1 MKHILTTLLFTL
13 LALTTQAQALTDTYW
28 RNAQTGEWLIGFTEN
43 HVIYDCR
50 TWDIVARLEKKDKH
64 ELTIAEGGDTLNL
77 SVSKQKKGVRKV
89 RFGKD
94 KPVVCEAITT
104 KTLPDYP
111 TRDERTAFKD
121 NGYRS
126 GDSVTIYG
134 WVKNRTPE
142 MLEQGGGKFADIAI
156 NNFFTDEEEGFN
168 APLDSLGRYHITVP
182 VLNAAQAYIDWGRS
196 NFETVLEPG
205 ETYFFFYDAK
215 TGQQLVM
222 GKDARL
228 QNELL
233 AYPENFSG
241 NDIYAYYYR
250 VRKSKVDL
258 RSLPDEEMLVFW
270 DYLKQDKA
278 TADSL
283 LDLRMKEH
291 PNLSQRYAQY
301 LRNIYASRVGCNLMQ
316 ARYSAKSDTLPAV
329 YMDYVTQ
336 ECWNK
341 MGTPYTL
348 YPDLST
354 FIRDYFGYA
363 ENMLPDS
370 DAIDLVLTLYQRG
383 TITLSE
389 EEHYAF
395 LHYKDE
401 FNQLSKSVEGRT
413 QEDKQTLVDAFNKTE
428 TAALINKVFKR
439 VQSSLTVAAIVDEI
453 QRTSASVQCDS
464 TLRDLYAART
474 FYNYMDNTRKPLPE
488 EGIQW
493 VNENI
498 KMDFARQMVMTLH
511 EKYDALLRKDFSNT
525 TSLLSTD
532 KLEGITEGE
541 QILRELIAPWKGK
554 IILIDVWGTW
564 CGPCRMAMKHSQEL
578 YERMKP
584 YNMYFLY
591 LANRS
596 DETSWKNVIKEYN
609 VNGENVG
616 HVNLPAEQQDAVE
629 RFLKVNSYPSYFL
642 INREGHLLNINAD
655 PRNLDAFEQLVK
667 GMEEKKK

>member
-1 MKHILTTLLFTL
+1 MKTKLIPLL
-13 LALTTQAQALTDTYW
+13 LALCAISAQAQTITDTYW

-64 ELTIAEGGDTLNL
+64 ELTIADGGDTLNL

-134 WVKNRTPE
+134 WVKDRTPE
-142 MLEQGGGKFADIAI
+142 MLNEDFRRKSVNITIMNLIKGEYEQ
-156 NNFFTDEEEGFN
+156 FN
-168 APLDSLGRYHITVP
+168 VPLDSLGRYKITIP
-182 VLNAAQAYIDWGRS
+182 VLNSSMTYIDWCNTTFFS
-196 NFETVLEPG
+196 VIEPG
-205 ETYFFFYDAK
+205 ETYFFLYGVK

-228 QNELL
+228 QNELVS
-233 AYPENFSG
+233 YPNELIRHNSIQRYFSNVHQRIIDYG
-241 NDIYAYYYR
+241 SLTEEEMMSYLDYMKKYKKTQDSLI
-250 VRKSKVDL
+250 DL
-258 RSLPDEEMLVFW
+258 R
-270 DYLKQDKA
+270 Q
-278 TADSL
+278 
-283 LDLRMKEH
+283 KEH
-291 PNLSQRYAQY
+291 PNLSARYTQY
-301 LRNIYASRVGCNLMQ
+301 MRNTITARVGYKLMESLIFFKESKQLQ
-316 ARYSAKSDTLPAV
+316 AF
-329 YMDYVTQ
+329 MDYVTQ
-336 ECWNK
+336 ECWSK
-341 MGTPYTL
+341 MVTPYTL
-348 YPDLST
+348 H
-354 FIRDYFGYA
+354 
-363 ENMLPDS
+363 M
-370 DAIDLVLTLYQRG
+370 DLVMMIPMYLDYIEVSRGRIYATEKVLNLERKGFISLTDKERKYLQEYNSKADEFDNKLQG
-383 TITLSE
+383 LSGE
-389 EEHYAF
+389 EQKA
-395 LHYKDE
+395 LIDE
-401 FNQLSKSVEGRT
+401 FNKSEMVTSVVE
-413 QEDKQTLVDAFNKTE
+413 
-428 TAALINKVFKR
+428 LINR
-439 VQSSLTVAAIVDEI
+439 I
-453 QRTSASVQCDS
+453 QKEQTAVSIIDDAQETMKMVKCDS
-464 TLRDLYAART
+464 ILHDIYIARELCHCIDGT
-474 FYNYMDNTRKPLPE
+474 CKPLTDNA
-488 EGIQW
+488 IQW

-511 EKYDALLRKDFSNT
+511 EKYDALSRKEFSNT
-525 TSLLSTD
+525 TSPLSTD
-532 KLEGITEGE
+532 KLEGLTEGE

-642 INREGHLLNINAD
+642 IDREGHLLNINAD

-667 GMEEKKK
+667 GMEE

>member
-1 MKHILTTLLFTL
+1 MKTKLISLL
-13 LALTTQAQALTDTYW
+13 LALCAISAQAQTITDTYW

-64 ELTIAEGGDTLNL
+64 ELTIADGGDTLNL
-77 SVSKQKKGVRKV
+77 SVSKQKKGVRKL

-168 APLDSLGRYHITVP
+168 APLDSLGRYHITMP

-493 VNENI
+493 MNENI

-616 HVNLPAEQQDAVE
+616 HVNLPAEQQAAVE

-642 INREGHLLNINAD
+642 IDREGHLLNINAD

-667 GMEEKKK
+667 GMEE

>member
-1 MKHILTTLLFTL
+1 MKHILTTLLFSL

-28 RNAQTGEWLIGFTEN
+28 RNAKTGEWLIGFAEN
-43 HVIYDCR
+43 QVIYDCR
-50 TWDIVARLEKKDKH
+50 TWKVLSSSEKKDKH
-64 ELTIAEGGDTLNL
+64 EFFIAEGKDTLLVTVN
-77 SVSKQKKGVRKV
+77 KQKKGLRKV
-89 RFGKD
+89 RIGKN
-94 KPVVCEAITT
+94 KPIVCEVITT
-104 KTLPDYP
+104 PYLPDYP

-142 MLEQGGGKFADIAI
+142 MLNAGGGKFADIAI
-156 NNFFTDEEEGFN
+156 ENFITEEEESFN

-182 VLNAAQAYIDWGRS
+182 VLNATEAYIDWGRS
-196 NFETVLEPG
+196 MFNTVLEPG

-233 AYPENFSG
+233 TYPENFSS

-258 RSLPDEEMLVFW
+258 RSLPDEEMLVFLN
-270 DYLKQDKA
+270 YLKQDKA

-301 LRNIYASRVGCNLMQ
+301 LRNIYASRVGRNLMQ

-354 FIRDYFGYA
+354 FIRDYFGYT
-363 ENMLPDS
+363 ENMIPDS

-401 FNQLSKSVEGRT
+401 FNQLSKSVECRT
-413 QEDKQTLVDAFNKTE
+413 QEDKQALVDAFNKTE
-428 TAALINKVFKR
+428 TVALINKVFKR
-439 VQSSLTVAAIVDEI
+439 VQSSLTIAAIADEI

-474 FYNYMDNTRKPLPE
+474 FYNYIDNTRKPLPE

-498 KMDFARQMVMTLH
+498 KIDFARQMVMTLH

-554 IILIDVWGTW
+554 VILIDVWGTW

-616 HVNLPAEQQDAVE
+616 HVNLPAEQQAAVE
-629 RFLKVNSYPSYFL
+629 QFLKVNSYPSYFL
-642 INREGHLLNINAD
+642 IDREGHLLNINAD

-667 GMEEKKK
+667 GMEE

>member
-1 MKHILTTLLFTL
+1 MKTILIPLL
-13 LALTTQAQALTDTYW
+13 LALCAINAQAQTITDTYW

-134 WVKNRTPE
+134 WIKNMTPE

-168 APLDSLGRYHITVP
+168 APLDSLGRCHITVP

-258 RSLPDEEMLVFW
+258 RSLPDEEMLVFL

-301 LRNIYASRVGCNLMQ
+301 LRNIYASRVGRNLMQ
-316 ARYSAKSDTLPAV
+316 ARYSAKSYTLPAV

-354 FIRDYFGYA
+354 FIRDYFDYT
-363 ENMLPDS
+363 ENMIPDS

-413 QEDKQTLVDAFNKTE
+413 QE
-428 TAALINKVFKR
+428 I
-439 VQSSLTVAAIVDEI
+439 S
-453 QRTSASVQCDS
+453 
-464 TLRDLYAART
+464 
-474 FYNYMDNTRKPLPE
+474 KPL
-488 EGIQW
+488 W
-493 VNENI
+493 
-498 KMDFARQMVMTLH
+498 M
-511 EKYDALLRKDFSNT
+511 
-525 TSLLSTD
+525 LST
-532 KLEGITEGE
+532 KQKQWRL
-541 QILRELIAPWKGK
+541 
-554 IILIDVWGTW
+554 
-564 CGPCRMAMKHSQEL
+564 
-578 YERMKP
+578 
-584 YNMYFLY
+584 
-591 LANRS
+591 
-596 DETSWKNVIKEYN
+596 
-609 VNGENVG
+609 
-616 HVNLPAEQQDAVE
+616 
-629 RFLKVNSYPSYFL
+629 
-642 INREGHLLNINAD
+642 
-655 PRNLDAFEQLVK
+655 
-667 GMEEKKK
+667 